1 MNFKITVFASLFI
14 FGGSIFAQQK
24 QLTKT
29 KKGDNF
35 YVYSIE
41 ESISANQ
48 LVNTFK
54 TDLGLSENDNLGLLK
69 KETDKLNITHYRYQ
83 QHYKG
88 IPIYGAQY
96 MVHENNNKVISSNG
110 RLVTGFSINN
120 QPSIDAKDVLKL
132 AKSYLNAEKYMWE
145 NAQEEALLKQMKNDV
160 NATYFP
166 KAELVYFD
174 KYFTQVASN
183 YKLAYKMEV
192 YTKEPLSK
200 QDVFIDAVTGEVLHA
215 YNKIHTAEVTGSANT
230 KYAGTQTIKVD
241 SLSPTSYRLR
251 EYARGGGIE
260 TYNMLQG
267 TNYAVAVDFTDNDNI
282 WSNVNVQ
289 QDEAATDAHWAA
301 EMTYDYFLGT
311 HGRDSYDN
319 AGTILLSY
327 VHYDANYSNAFW
339 DGTRMTY
346 GDGDG
351 NTYSALT
358 SLDVGGHE
366 IAHGVTEFSAN
377 LIYQNESGALNE
389 SFSDIFGT
397 AIEFYADPLN
407 ADWFIGEDFDINGTG
422 FRSMSDPNS
431 KGDPDTYLGV
441 NWATGPNDNGG
452 VHTNSSVQNYWF
464 YLLSVGGVGTN
475 DNNYAYNVSALGID
489 TAAAIAYRN
498 LTVYLTQS
506 STYWDAR
513 IGAIQSAEDLY
524 GPCSNAVLETAK
536 AWAAVGVGFPIEDN
550 DLSVLTIE
558 NPATACGLTN
568 TENVTIK
575 IRNNGCAVDLLVGD
589 TINVYFK
596 IDANPVVNELI
607 TLGANFNAGDTITYT
622 FTNTA
627 DLSAIGMHNVGVWI
641 DYYLDPQ
648 TINDSILNVQV
659 ENKIQQNYD
668 LAMAKV
674 LSPVSNCNLTNTE
687 VVSIAIQFL
696 GCDSLISG
704 TSIDLAYQLNASP
717 VVNETF
723 VLGNTLYAEDT
734 AYYTFTTNVDL
745 STQGS
750 HNLKVWTAYTTD
762 VMNNNDTVVNYK
774 IKNPYQLS
782 DTDTVTFEST
792 VAVLDTTIITI
803 NAQSEVTISN
813 AYAAKGSYSL
823 RMSGGDPINSGIT
836 PDLDTNGFWNNNIPY
851 AAYAKFCVDATTW
864 SSAYMQF
871 DLKQTLSKVYN
882 LQFGQF
888 IPQASSLRVV
898 VDGTQMGG
906 TYNPATET
914 SDPFSK
920 KSFNLNA
927 YAGTEFEVVFET
939 RMGFKQSVDPTSFL
953 GSKGDNAFIDNI
965 LFTQIPV
972 SVESIE
978 ALENVELY
986 PNPTNGIFSL
996 AYNAA
1001 NNQQIVIE
1009 IYDMLGRNILV
1020 ENRTITKGLNKVNL
1034 DITNQTNGVYFV
1046 KVTSNNLSSTI
1057 RIIKN

>member
-1 MNFKITVFASLFI
+1 MKIKLLVSFCLI
-14 FGGSIFAQQK
+14 GGLLFAQQN

-35 YVYSIE
+35 YVYE
-41 ESISANQ
+41 GEVHVSANQ
-48 LVNTFK
+48 LVNSFK
-54 TDLGLSENDNLGLLK
+54 TDLGLTENDKLELLK

-83 QHYKG
+83 QLYKG

-96 MVHENNNKVISSNG
+96 MVHEKNNKVMSSNG
-110 RLVTGFSINN
+110 RLITGLSAGNQASIH
-120 QPSIDAKDVLKL
+120 AKEVLKL
-132 AKSYLNAEKYMWE
+132 AKSHIKAEAYMWE
-145 NAQEEALLKQMKNDV
+145 NVQEEALLKQMKNDV
-160 NATYFP
+160 NATYLP
-166 KAELVYFD
+166 KPELVYFD

-183 YKLAYKMEV
+183 YKLAYKLEV
-192 YTKEPLSK
+192 YTKKPLAK

-215 YNKIHTAEVTGSANT
+215 YNKIHTAEVGGTANT
-230 KYAGTQTIKVD
+230 KYAGTQSIQVD

-260 TYNMLQG
+260 TYNMLKG
-267 TNYAVAVDFTDNDNI
+267 TNYAAAVDFTDNDNI
-282 WSNVNVQ
+282 WNNINAQ

-301 EMTYDYFLGT
+301 EMTYDYFFGN

-327 VHYDANYSNAFW
+327 VHYDVNYANAFW

-351 NTYSALT
+351 VTYSALT

-366 IAHGVTEFSAN
+366 IAHGVTEYSAN

-407 ADWFIGEDFDINGTG
+407 ADWFIGEDFDINGNG

-475 DNNYAYNVSALGID
+475 DNNYSYNVTGLGID

-506 STYWDAR
+506 SNYWDAR

-550 DLSVLTIE
+550 DLTILSID

-568 TENVTIK
+568 AENVTIK
-575 IRNNGCAVDLLVGD
+575 IRNNGCTVDLLAGD

-596 IDANPVVNELI
+596 VDAAPVINELI
-607 TLGANFNAGDTITYT
+607 TLTANFNAGDTITYT
-622 FTNTA
+622 FTNTG
-627 DLSAIGMHNVGVWI
+627 DFSTIGMHSIGAWI
-641 DYYLDPQ
+641 AYHLDPQ
-648 TINDSILNVQV
+648 SLNDSVLNVAV

-668 LAMAKV
+668 LALAKV
-674 LSPVSNCNLTNTE
+674 LSPTSDCHLSNAE
-687 VVSIAIQFL
+687 VVNIAVQFL
-696 GCDSLISG
+696 GCDSLVAG

-717 VVNETF
+717 IVSETF
-723 VLGNTLYAEDT
+723 VLGTTLYSEDT
-734 AYYTFTTNVDL
+734 AYYAFTTNVDL
-745 STQGS
+745 STHGS
-750 HNLKVWTAYTTD
+750 YNLKVWTAYATD
-762 VMNNNDTVVNYK
+762 VMNNNDTLANYK
-774 IKNPYQLS
+774 IKNPFPLS
-782 DTDTVTFEST
+782 DVDTVTFEST
-792 VAVLDTTIITI
+792 VAVLDTTILTTNSQSVIT
-803 NAQSEVTISN
+803 VSN
-813 AYAAKGSYSL
+813 TYAAKGSYSL

-836 PDLDTNGFWNNNIPY
+836 PDLDSNGFWSNNIPY

-864 SSAYMQF
+864 TSAYMQF

-898 VDGTQMGG
+898 VNGTQMGG
-906 TYNPATET
+906 TFNPATET

-927 YAGTEFEVVFET
+927 YAGTQFEVVFET
-939 RMGFKQSVDPTSFL
+939 RMGFKQSADPTAML

-965 LFTQIPV
+965 LFTQTPV

-978 ALENVELY
+978 ALENIELY
-986 PNPTNGIFSL
+986 PNPTKGMFSL
-996 AYNAA
+996 AYNSI
-1001 NNQQIVIE
+1001 NNQQVVIE

-1020 ENRTITKGLNKVNL
+1020 ENKSITKGLNTINI
-1034 DITNQTNGVYFV
+1034 DITNQTNGIYFV
-1046 KVTSNNLSSTI
+1046 KVTSNDMSNTI
-1057 RIIKN
+1057 RMIKN